1 MAKRLLISVIVLFQP
16 VFIIYTSAVM
26 EDRGSVVS
34 KENAGETVI
43 YNVAATVYHAD
54 PLQCDSDYTITAD
67 GSEIDTMN
75 PSKHRWIAVS
85 RDMLVKHGG
94 ILEFGDSV
102 FVEGT
107 CSRLDGMHIVRDVMN
122 KRYEKRIDFLVA
134 KDDIYGMWEDVRL
147 ERVCRD
153 FRKQ

>member
-1 MAKRLLISVIVLFQP
+1 MNKRLLVSVLVLFQP
-16 VFIIYTSAVM
+16 VFIISTSAVM
-26 EDRGSVVS
+26 EDADCVS
-34 KENAGETVI
+34 AGADAGEAVV
-43 YNVAATVYHAD
+43 YNVAATVYHPD

-67 GSEIDTMN
+67 GSEIDTLN

-102 FVEGT
+102 LVEGT
-107 CSRLDGMHIVRDVMN
+107 CSRLDGVHIVRDVMN

-147 ERVCRD
+147 ERHCD
-153 FRKQ
+153 N